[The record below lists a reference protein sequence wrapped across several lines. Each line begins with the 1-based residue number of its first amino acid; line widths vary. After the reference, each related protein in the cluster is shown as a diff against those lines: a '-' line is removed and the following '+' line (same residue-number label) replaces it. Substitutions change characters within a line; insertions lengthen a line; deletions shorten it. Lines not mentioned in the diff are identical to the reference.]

1 VKGLDKKRGTH
12 RKTLRYFRWAV
23 KLAFLLIFTLPIAY
37 FISAPPQPV
46 YSFFFGGLNQ
56 PLLTL
61 PYGQSVCSMLLVSY
75 DYIGPGAWLLCPV
88 GGLQTVLTRTAPPGL
103 LLLPS
108 LLATIIAV
116 LVFLIPIFV
125 LGNVF
130 CGWVCPLGTM
140 IDAFDKGVERFMP
153 NVNTKREERWQRK
166 KEKEKAKQ
174 CSVVCSTCPFT
185 RLLGNKHATVAN
197 GVLVSALVGSAVFRF
212 PVFCTICPIGIST
225 RGMFHLKALTSVTG
239 RMMPI
244 IVELSAIPVVTIL
257 LSLREKRYW
266 CRKICPV
273 GAVLNLAGS
282 FSPFF
287 KPTVKADKCIMRG
300 CPETCEDYHLDYCG
314 ACRQIYQ
321 KRCER
326 VCPQGIDLL
335 DKGSLANCT
344 KCLECYIQ
352 CEYDAV
358 EIKLFGTPDAV
369 LSLRRFFKAKLK
381 KQPKKHNN

>member
-1 VKGLDKKRGTH
+1 MDKKKSSR
-12 RKTLRYFRWAV
+12 RKRIRYFRWSV
-23 KLAFLLIFTLPIAY
+23 KAAFLLIFVLPI
-37 FISAPPQPV
+37 IHLVGAPPLPV
-46 YSFFFGGLNQ
+46 YSFLNWELNK

-61 PYGQSVCSMLLVSY
+61 PYGQSVCTVFIFAYGPL
-75 DYIGPGAWLLCPV
+75 GPGAWLVCPV
-88 GGLQTVLTRTAPPGL
+88 GGLQVLLTGRVEAMY
-103 LLLPS
+103 LLP
-108 LLATIIAV
+108 LILAILI
-116 LVFLIPIFV
+116 FLIPIFV

-130 CGWVCPLGTM
+130 CSWACPLGTM
-140 IDAFDKGVERFMP
+140 IDSFDKGVERFMP
-153 NVNTKREERWQRK
+153 KINTKREERWQRN

-174 CSVVCSTCPFT
+174 CSVVCPTCPFT

-244 IVELSAIPVVTIL
+244 IVELGAIPVVSIL

-273 GAVLNLAGS
+273 GASLNLAGS
-282 FSPFF
+282 FSPLI
-287 KPTVKADKCIMRG
+287 KPTVKADKCVMKG
-300 CPETCEDYHLDYCG
+300 CPKDCKDYRLDYCT
-314 ACRQIYQ
+314 ACRQIDQ
-321 KRCER
+321 KRCEK
-326 VCPQGIDLL
+326 VCPQGINLV
-335 DKGSLANCT
+335 DKGSLVKCT

-352 CEYDAV
+352 CEHDAI

-369 LSLRRFFKAKLK
+369 SSLRRLKAKLK
-381 KQPKKHNN
+381 IQPKKTRVLNFS